1 MRRIILQSELE
12 NIIKELLSKGYEGG
26 YWDYKEDYT
35 SCKEDK
41 LIDIICM
48 VNNIEGR
55 DAYLIYGADDNGIVK
70 GIETTTEPRYT
81 TKMVT
86 EFLRTKHFAGQY
98 VPKVSVQVLKIDG
111 HELDVLIVHNTR
123 NTPYYLTDKFNPSH
137 DNKKMLLPGAV
148 YTRINDINTPR
159 IQTASFEHT
168 EYLWRRRFG
177 IDMTPSE
184 KLLRLLDNPE
194 DWSETRWDVD
204 RHSYNIYNPEY
215 QINVLDSQDAYETIS
230 YFYDDERMLYAP
242 LKLNYLTTTLYET
255 ELWYMD
261 MGRCLIPKPEHKYDM
276 EHGLYY
282 YYIEK
287 DSLNGKL
294 LPLFA
299 YGKSQCCDRSG
310 REVPIMIFENKE
322 MRTEFESWLVNNLFL
337 KEKYIADLENS
348 AIFQHIRPLINDF
361 LRKMAKFR
369 HQENQD
375 VSAGTRIR
383 FFIDKP
389 AAMISFP
396 RAVIK
401 YL

>member
-1 MRRIILQSELE
+1 MQSELE

-48 VNNIEGR
+48 ANNIEGR

-86 EFLRTKHFAGQY
+86 EFLRTKPFAGQY

-322 MRTEFESWLVNNLFL
+322 MRTEFESWLVNNLFF

-348 AIFQHIRPLINDF
+348 AIFQHIRGKEEKFGKSACSVLEVAVAFKFYKNWIN
-361 LRKMAKFR
+361 
-369 HQENQD
+369 QEE
-375 VSAGTRIR
+375 
-383 FFIDKP
+383 
-389 AAMISFP
+389 
-396 RAVIK
+396 
-401 YL
+401 

>member
-1 MRRIILQSELE
+1 MQSELE

-48 VNNIEGR
+48 ANNIEGR

-86 EFLRTKHFAGQY
+86 DFLRTKPFAGQY

-111 HELDVLIVHNTR
+111 HELDILIVHNTR

-194 DWSETRWDVD
+194 DWSETRWDID
-204 RHSYNIYNPEY
+204 RYSYNIYNPEY
-215 QINVLDSQDAYETIS
+215 QINVLDSQDTSETIS

-242 LKLNYLTTTLYET
+242 LKLNYLTTALYET

-261 MGRCLIPKPEHKYDM
+261 MGRCLIPKPEHKYDV

-310 REVPIMIFENKE
+310 REVPVMIFENRE
-322 MRTEFESWLVNNLFL
+322 MRADFENWMKNNLSL
-337 KEKYIADLENS
+337 KGKYVDDLENN
-348 AIFQHIRPLINDF
+348 AIFQHIKGKEEKNGKLTCDVLKVAVAFKFYKNWINQ
-361 LRKMAKFR
+361 R
-369 HQENQD
+369 E
-375 VSAGTRIR
+375 
-383 FFIDKP
+383 
-389 AAMISFP
+389 
-396 RAVIK
+396 
-401 YL
+401 

>member
-48 VNNIEGR
+48 ANNIEGR

-86 EFLRTKHFAGQY
+86 EFLRTKPFAGQY

-322 MRTEFESWLVNNLFL
+322 MRTEFESWLVNNLFF

-348 AIFQHIRPLINDF
+348 AIFQHIRGKEEKFGKSACSVLEVAVAFKFYKNWIN
-361 LRKMAKFR
+361 
-369 HQENQD
+369 QEE
-375 VSAGTRIR
+375 
-383 FFIDKP
+383 
-389 AAMISFP
+389 
-396 RAVIK
+396 
-401 YL
+401 

>member
-1 MRRIILQSELE
+1 MQLEVE

-48 VNNIEGR
+48 ANNIEGR
-55 DAYLIYGADDNGIVK
+55 DAYLIYGVDDNGVVK
-70 GIETTTEPRYT
+70 GIETTTATRYT
-81 TKMVT
+81 TKTVT
-86 EFLRTKHFAGQY
+86 EFLRSKPFAGQY
-98 VPKVSVQVLKIDG
+98 IPKVSVEVVKIDG
-111 HELDVLIVHNTR
+111 HELDVLIIYNTR
-123 NTPYYLTDKFNPSH
+123 NTPYYLTEKFNPSH
-137 DNKKMLLPGAV
+137 DNKKMLLPGAI

-194 DWSETRWDVD
+194 DWSETRWDID
-204 RHSYNIYNPEY
+204 RHSYNIHNPEY
-215 QINVLDSQDAYETIS
+215 QINVLESQDAYETLS

-261 MGRCLIPKPEHKYDM
+261 MGRCLIPKPERKYDI
-276 EHGLYY
+276 EHGVYY

-310 REVPIMIFENKE
+310 REVPVLIFENKE
-322 MRTEFESWLVNNLFL
+322 MRT
-337 KEKYIADLENS
+337 
-348 AIFQHIRPLINDF
+348 
-361 LRKMAKFR
+361 
-369 HQENQD
+369 
-375 VSAGTRIR
+375 
-383 FFIDKP
+383 
-389 AAMISFP
+389 
-396 RAVIK
+396 
-401 YL
+401 

>member
-1 MRRIILQSELE
+1 MQLEVE

-48 VNNIEGR
+48 ANNIEGR
-55 DAYLIYGADDNGIVK
+55 DAYLIYGVDDNGVVK
-70 GIETTTEPRYT
+70 GIATTTATRYT
-81 TKMVT
+81 TKTVT
-86 EFLRTKHFAGQY
+86 EFLRSKPFAGQY
-98 VPKVSVQVLKIDG
+98 IPKVSVEVVKIDG
-111 HELDVLIVHNTR
+111 HELDVLIIYNTR
-123 NTPYYLTDKFNPSH
+123 NTPYYLTEKFNPSH
-137 DNKKMLLPGAV
+137 DNKKMLLPGAI

-194 DWSETRWDVD
+194 DWSETRWDID
-204 RHSYNIYNPEY
+204 RHSYNIHNPEY
-215 QINVLDSQDAYETIS
+215 QINVLESQDAYETLS

-261 MGRCLIPKPEHKYDM
+261 MGRCLIPKPERKYDI
-276 EHGLYY
+276 EHGVYY

-310 REVPIMIFENKE
+310 REVPVLIFENKE
-322 MRTEFESWLVNNLFL
+322 MRTEFESWLADNLFL

-348 AIFQHIRPLINDF
+348 AIFQHIRGKEEKNGKSASGVLEVAVAFKFYKNWINQ
-361 LRKMAKFR
+361 K
-369 HQENQD
+369 E
-375 VSAGTRIR
+375 
-383 FFIDKP
+383 
-389 AAMISFP
+389 
-396 RAVIK
+396 
-401 YL
+401 

>member
-48 VNNIEGR
+48 ANNIEGR

-86 EFLRTKHFAGQY
+86 DFLRTKPFAGQY

-111 HELDVLIVHNTR
+111 HELDILIVHNTR

-194 DWSETRWDVD
+194 DWSETRWDID
-204 RHSYNIYNPEY
+204 RYSYNIYNPEY
-215 QINVLDSQDAYETIS
+215 QINVLDSQDTSETIS

-261 MGRCLIPKPEHKYDM
+261 MGRCLIPKPEHKYDV

-310 REVPIMIFENKE
+310 REVPVMIFENRE
-322 MRTEFESWLVNNLFL
+322 MRADFENWMKNNLSL
-337 KEKYIADLENS
+337 KRKYVDDLENN
-348 AIFQHIRPLINDF
+348 AIFQHIKGKEEKNGKLTCDVLKVAVAFKFYKNWINQ
-361 LRKMAKFR
+361 R
-369 HQENQD
+369 E
-375 VSAGTRIR
+375 
-383 FFIDKP
+383 
-389 AAMISFP
+389 
-396 RAVIK
+396 
-401 YL
+401 

>member
-1 MRRIILQSELE
+1 MQSELE

-48 VNNIEGR
+48 ANNIEGR

>member
-1 MRRIILQSELE
+1 MA
-12 NIIKELLSKGYEGG
+12 
-26 YWDYKEDYT
+26 
-35 SCKEDK
+35 
-41 LIDIICM
+41 
-48 VNNIEGR
+48 NNIEGR

-168 EYLWRRRFG
+168 EYLWRRFG

>member
-1 MRRIILQSELE
+1 LQSELE

-48 VNNIEGR
+48 ANNIEGR

>member
-1 MRRIILQSELE
+1 MQSELE

-389 AAMISFP
+389 AAIISFP

>member
-1 MRRIILQSELE
+1 MRRIILQLEVE

-48 VNNIEGR
+48 ANNIEGR
-55 DAYLIYGADDNGIVK
+55 DAYLIYGVDDNGVVK
-70 GIETTTEPRYT
+70 GIETTTATRYT
-81 TKMVT
+81 TKTVT
-86 EFLRTKHFAGQY
+86 EFLRSKPFAGQY
-98 VPKVSVQVLKIDG
+98 IPKVSVEVVKIDG
-111 HELDVLIVHNTR
+111 HELDVLIIYNTR
-123 NTPYYLTDKFNPSH
+123 NTPYYLTEKFNPSH
-137 DNKKMLLPGAV
+137 DNKKMLLPGAI

-194 DWSETRWDVD
+194 DWSETRWDID
-204 RHSYNIYNPEY
+204 RHSYNIHNPEY
-215 QINVLDSQDAYETIS
+215 QINVLESQDAYETLS

-261 MGRCLIPKPEHKYDM
+261 MGRCLIPKPERKYDI
-276 EHGLYY
+276 EHGVYY

-310 REVPIMIFENKE
+310 REVPVLIFENKE
-322 MRTEFESWLVNNLFL
+322 MRTEFESWLADNLFL

-348 AIFQHIRPLINDF
+348 AIFQHIRGKEEKNGKSASGVLEVAVAFKFYKNWINQ
-361 LRKMAKFR
+361 K
-369 HQENQD
+369 E
-375 VSAGTRIR
+375 
-383 FFIDKP
+383 
-389 AAMISFP
+389 
-396 RAVIK
+396 
-401 YL
+401 

>member
-48 VNNIEGR
+48 ANNIEGR

-86 EFLRTKHFAGQY
+86 DFLRTKPFAGQY

-111 HELDVLIVHNTR
+111 HELDILIVHNTR

-137 DNKKMLLPGAV
+137 DNKKMLLPGVV

-194 DWSETRWDVD
+194 DWSETRWDID
-204 RHSYNIYNPEY
+204 RYSYNIYNPEY
-215 QINVLDSQDAYETIS
+215 QINVLDSQDTSETIS

-261 MGRCLIPKPEHKYDM
+261 MGRCLIPKPEHKYDV

-310 REVPIMIFENKE
+310 REVPVMIFENRE
-322 MRTEFESWLVNNLFL
+322 MRADFENWMKNNLSL
-337 KEKYIADLENS
+337 KGKYVDDLENN
-348 AIFQHIRPLINDF
+348 AIFQHIKGKEEKNGKLTCDVLKVAVAFKFYKNWINQ
-361 LRKMAKFR
+361 R
-369 HQENQD
+369 E
-375 VSAGTRIR
+375 
-383 FFIDKP
+383 
-389 AAMISFP
+389 
-396 RAVIK
+396 
-401 YL
+401 

>member
-1 MRRIILQSELE
+1 MQSELE

-48 VNNIEGR
+48 ANNIEGR

-86 EFLRTKHFAGQY
+86 DFLRTKPFAGQY

-111 HELDVLIVHNTR
+111 HELDILIVHNTR

-148 YTRINDINTPR
+148 YTRINDINTSR

-194 DWSETRWDVD
+194 DWSETRWDID
-204 RHSYNIYNPEY
+204 RYSYNIYNPEY
-215 QINVLDSQDAYETIS
+215 QINVLDSQDTSETIS

-261 MGRCLIPKPEHKYDM
+261 MGRCLIPKPEHKYDV

-310 REVPIMIFENKE
+310 REVPVMIFENRE
-322 MRTEFESWLVNNLFL
+322 MRADFENWMKNNLSL
-337 KEKYIADLENS
+337 KGKYVDDLENN
-348 AIFQHIRPLINDF
+348 AIFQHIKGKEEKNRKLTCDVLKVAVAFKFYKNWINQ
-361 LRKMAKFR
+361 R
-369 HQENQD
+369 E
-375 VSAGTRIR
+375 
-383 FFIDKP
+383 
-389 AAMISFP
+389 
-396 RAVIK
+396 
-401 YL
+401 

>member
-1 MRRIILQSELE
+1 MEKINLE
-12 NIIKELLSKGYEGG
+12 EEIKELLSMGCEGG

-48 VNNIEGR
+48 ANNIEGR
-55 DAYLIYGADDNGIVK
+55 DAYLIYGADDNGVVK
-70 GIETTTEPRYT
+70 GIEATTATRYT
-81 TKMVT
+81 TKTVT
-86 EFLRTKHFAGQY
+86 EFLRSKPFAGQY
-98 VPKVSVQVLKIDG
+98 IPKVSVQVVKIAG
-111 HELDVLIVHNTR
+111 HELDVLIIYNTR
-123 NTPYYLTDKFNPSH
+123 NTPYYLTEKFNPSH
-137 DNKKMLLPGAV
+137 DNKKMLLPGAI

-184 KLLRLLDNPE
+184 KLLSLLDNPE
-194 DWSETRWDVD
+194 DWSETRWDID
-204 RHSYNIYNPEY
+204 RHSYNIHNPEY
-215 QINVLDSQDAYETIS
+215 QINVLESREAYETLS

-261 MGRCLIPKPEHKYDM
+261 MGRCLIPKPEHKYDIDY
-276 EHGLYY
+276 GVYY

-310 REVPIMIFENKE
+310 REVPVLIFENKE
-322 MRTEFESWLVNNLFL
+322 MHTEFENWLSDNLFL
-337 KEKYIADLENS
+337 KEKFIADLENS
-348 AIFQHIRPLINDF
+348 AIFQHIKGKEEKNGKSACGVLEVAVAF
-361 LRKMAKFR
+361 KFYK
-369 HQENQD
+369 NW
-375 VSAGTRIR
+375 
-383 FFIDKP
+383 IDQKE
-389 AAMISFP
+389 
-396 RAVIK
+396 
-401 YL
+401 

>member
-48 VNNIEGR
+48 ANNIEGR

-396 RAVIK
+396 RVVIK

>member
-1 MRRIILQSELE
+1 M
-12 NIIKELLSKGYEGG
+12 LSKGYEGG

-48 VNNIEGR
+48 ANNIEGR

>member
-48 VNNIEGR
+48 ANNIEGR

-86 EFLRTKHFAGQY
+86 EFLRTKPFAGQY

-194 DWSETRWDVD
+194 NWSETRWDVD

-215 QINVLDSQDAYETIS
+215 QINVLDSQDTSETIS

-261 MGRCLIPKPEHKYDM
+261 MGRCLIPKPEHKYDV

-310 REVPIMIFENKE
+310 REVPVMIFENRE
-322 MRTEFESWLVNNLFL
+322 MRADFENWMKNNLSL
-337 KEKYIADLENS
+337 KGKYVDDLENN
-348 AIFQHIRPLINDF
+348 AIFQHIKGKEEKNRKLTCDVLKVAVAFKFYKNWINQ
-361 LRKMAKFR
+361 R
-369 HQENQD
+369 E
-375 VSAGTRIR
+375 
-383 FFIDKP
+383 
-389 AAMISFP
+389 
-396 RAVIK
+396 
-401 YL
+401 

>member
-1 MRRIILQSELE
+1 MQSELE

-48 VNNIEGR
+48 ANNIEGR

-86 EFLRTKHFAGQY
+86 EFLRTKPFAGQY

-111 HELDVLIVHNTR
+111 HELDILIVHNTR

-159 IQTASFEHT
+159 LQTASFEHT

-299 YGKSQCCDRSG
+299 YGKSQCCDRAG
-310 REVPIMIFENKE
+310 REVPVMIFENRE
-322 MRTEFESWLVNNLFL
+322 MRADFENWMRNNLSL
-337 KEKYIADLENS
+337 KGKYVDDLENN
-348 AIFQHIRPLINDF
+348 AIFRHIKGKEEKNGKLTCDVLKVAVAFKFYKNWINQ
-361 LRKMAKFR
+361 R
-369 HQENQD
+369 E
-375 VSAGTRIR
+375 
-383 FFIDKP
+383 
-389 AAMISFP
+389 
-396 RAVIK
+396 
-401 YL
+401 

>member
-1 MRRIILQSELE
+1 MA
-12 NIIKELLSKGYEGG
+12 
-26 YWDYKEDYT
+26 
-35 SCKEDK
+35 
-41 LIDIICM
+41 
-48 VNNIEGR
+48 NNIEGR

-337 KEKYIADLENS
+337 KEKLTKFLI
-348 AIFQHIRPLINDF
+348 IF
-361 LRKMAKFR
+361 
-369 HQENQD
+369 
-375 VSAGTRIR
+375 S
-383 FFIDKP
+383 
-389 AAMISFP
+389 
-396 RAVIK
+396 
-401 YL
+401 

>member
-1 MRRIILQSELE
+1 MQSELE

-48 VNNIEGR
+48 ANNMEGR

-86 EFLRTKHFAGQY
+86 EFLRTKPFAGQY

-111 HELDVLIVHNTR
+111 HELDILIVHNTR

-261 MGRCLIPKPEHKYDM
+261 MGRCLIPKPEYKYDM

-287 DSLNGKL
+287 ESLNGKL

-322 MRTEFESWLVNNLFL
+322 MRTEFERWLANNLFL
-337 KEKYIADLENS
+337 KENYIADLEKS
-348 AIFQHIRPLINDF
+348 AIFQHIRG
-361 LRKMAKFR
+361 KEEKFGK
-369 HQENQD
+369 
-375 VSAGTRIR
+375 SACSVLEVAVAFKFYKNWITRE
-383 FFIDKP
+383 
-389 AAMISFP
+389 A
-396 RAVIK
+396 
-401 YL
+401 

>member
-1 MRRIILQSELE
+1 MQLEVE

-48 VNNIEGR
+48 ANNIEGR
-55 DAYLIYGADDNGIVK
+55 DAYLIYGVDDNGVVK
-70 GIETTTEPRYT
+70 GIETTTATRYT
-81 TKMVT
+81 TKTVT
-86 EFLRTKHFAGQY
+86 EFLRSKPFAGQY
-98 VPKVSVQVLKIDG
+98 IPKVSVEVVKIDG
-111 HELDVLIVHNTR
+111 HELDVLIIYNTR
-123 NTPYYLTDKFNPSH
+123 NTPYYLTEKFNPSH
-137 DNKKMLLPGAV
+137 DNKKMLLPGAI

-194 DWSETRWDVD
+194 DWSETRWDID
-204 RHSYNIYNPEY
+204 RHSYNIHNPEY
-215 QINVLDSQDAYETIS
+215 QINVLESQDAYETLS

-261 MGRCLIPKPEHKYDM
+261 MGRCLIPKPERKYDI
-276 EHGLYY
+276 EHGVYY

-310 REVPIMIFENKE
+310 REVPVLIFENKE
-322 MRTEFESWLVNNLFL
+322 MRTEFESWLADNLFI

-348 AIFQHIRPLINDF
+348 AIFQHIRGKEEKNGKSASGVLEVAVAFKFYKNWINQ
-361 LRKMAKFR
+361 K
-369 HQENQD
+369 E
-375 VSAGTRIR
+375 
-383 FFIDKP
+383 
-389 AAMISFP
+389 
-396 RAVIK
+396 
-401 YL
+401 

>member
-48 VNNIEGR
+48 ANNIEGR

-86 EFLRTKHFAGQY
+86 DFLRTKPFAGQY

-111 HELDVLIVHNTR
+111 HELDILIVHNTR

-194 DWSETRWDVD
+194 DWSETRWDID
-204 RHSYNIYNPEY
+204 RYSYNIYNPEY
-215 QINVLDSQDAYETIS
+215 QINVLDSQDTSETIS

-261 MGRCLIPKPEHKYDM
+261 MGRCLIPKPEHKYDV

-310 REVPIMIFENKE
+310 REVPVMIFENRE
-322 MRTEFESWLVNNLFL
+322 MRADFENWMKNNLSL
-337 KEKYIADLENS
+337 KGKYVDDLENN
-348 AIFQHIRPLINDF
+348 AIFQHIKGKEEKNGKLTCDVLKVAVAFKFYKNWINQ
-361 LRKMAKFR
+361 R
-369 HQENQD
+369 E
-375 VSAGTRIR
+375 
-383 FFIDKP
+383 
-389 AAMISFP
+389 
-396 RAVIK
+396 
-401 YL
+401 

>member
-1 MRRIILQSELE
+1 MQSELE

-48 VNNIEGR
+48 ANNIEGR

-86 EFLRTKHFAGQY
+86 EFLRTKHIAGQY

>member
-1 MRRIILQSELE
+1 MA
-12 NIIKELLSKGYEGG
+12 
-26 YWDYKEDYT
+26 
-35 SCKEDK
+35 
-41 LIDIICM
+41 
-48 VNNIEGR
+48 NNIEGR

-375 VSAGTRIR
+375 VRPEQG
-383 FFIDKP
+383 
-389 AAMISFP
+389 
-396 RAVIK
+396 
-401 YL
+401 

>member
-1 MRRIILQSELE
+1 MEKISLE
-12 NIIKELLSKGYEGG
+12 EEIKELLSRGYEGG

-48 VNNIEGR
+48 ANNIEGR
-55 DAYLIYGADDNGIVK
+55 DAYLIYGVDDNGVVK
-70 GIETTTEPRYT
+70 GIETTTATRKT
-81 TKMVT
+81 IT
-86 EFLRTKHFAGQY
+86 EFLRSKPFAGQY
-98 VPKVSVQVLKIDG
+98 IPKVSVQVVKIAG
-111 HELDVLIVHNTR
+111 HELDVLIIYNTR

-137 DNKKMLLPGAV
+137 DNRKMLLPGAI

-159 IQTASFEHT
+159 IETASFEHV

-184 KLLRLLDNPE
+184 KLIRLLDNPE
-194 DWSETRWDVD
+194 DWSKTRWDID
-204 RHSYNIYNPEY
+204 RHSYNIHNPEY
-215 QINVLDSQDAYETIS
+215 QLNVLDSQDACETLS

-242 LKLNYLTTTLYET
+242 LELNYLTTTLYET

-276 EHGLYY
+276 EHGVYY
-282 YYIEK
+282 YYFEK

-310 REVPIMIFENKE
+310 REVPVLIFENKE
-322 MRTEFESWLVNNLFL
+322 MRTEFESWLADNLFL
-337 KEKYIADLENS
+337 KEKYIVDLENN
-348 AIFQHIRPLINDF
+348 ATFQHIKGKEEKNAKSACDVLEVAVGFKFYKNWINQ
-361 LRKMAKFR
+361 K
-369 HQENQD
+369 E
-375 VSAGTRIR
+375 
-383 FFIDKP
+383 
-389 AAMISFP
+389 
-396 RAVIK
+396 
-401 YL
+401 

>member
-1 MRRIILQSELE
+1 
-12 NIIKELLSKGYEGG
+12 
-26 YWDYKEDYT
+26 
-35 SCKEDK
+35 
-41 LIDIICM
+41 
-48 VNNIEGR
+48 
-55 DAYLIYGADDNGIVK
+55 
-70 GIETTTEPRYT
+70 
-81 TKMVT
+81 
-86 EFLRTKHFAGQY
+86 
-98 VPKVSVQVLKIDG
+98 
-111 HELDVLIVHNTR
+111 
-123 NTPYYLTDKFNPSH
+123 
-137 DNKKMLLPGAV
+137 
-148 YTRINDINTPR
+148 
-159 IQTASFEHT
+159 
-168 EYLWRRRFG
+168 
-177 IDMTPSE
+177 MTPSE

>member
-48 VNNIEGR
+48 ANNIEGR

-86 EFLRTKHFAGQY
+86 EFLRTKPFAGQY

-261 MGRCLIPKPEHKYDM
+261 MGRCLISKPEHKYDM

-322 MRTEFESWLVNNLFL
+322 MRTEFESWLANNLFL

-348 AIFQHIRPLINDF
+348 AIFQHIRGKEEKFGKSACSVLEVAVTFKFYKNWINQ
-361 LRKMAKFR
+361 REA
-369 HQENQD
+369 
-375 VSAGTRIR
+375 
-383 FFIDKP
+383 
-389 AAMISFP
+389 
-396 RAVIK
+396 
-401 YL
+401 

>member
-1 MRRIILQSELE
+1 MQSELE

-48 VNNIEGR
+48 ANNIEGR

-86 EFLRTKHFAGQY
+86 DFLRTKPFAGQY

-111 HELDVLIVHNTR
+111 HELDILIVHNTR

-194 DWSETRWDVD
+194 DWSETRWDID
-204 RHSYNIYNPEY
+204 RYSYNIYNPEY
-215 QINVLDSQDAYETIS
+215 QINVLDSQDTSETIS

-261 MGRCLIPKPEHKYDM
+261 MGRCLIPKPEHKYDV

-310 REVPIMIFENKE
+310 REVPVMIFENRE
-322 MRTEFESWLVNNLFL
+322 MRADFENWMKNNLSL
-337 KEKYIADLENS
+337 KGKYVDDLENN
-348 AIFQHIRPLINDF
+348 AIFQHIKGKEEKNGKLTCDVLKVAVAFKFYKNWINQ
-361 LRKMAKFR
+361 R
-369 HQENQD
+369 E
-375 VSAGTRIR
+375 
-383 FFIDKP
+383 
-389 AAMISFP
+389 
-396 RAVIK
+396 
-401 YL
+401 

>member
-48 VNNIEGR
+48 ANNIEGR

-86 EFLRTKHFAGQY
+86 EFLRTKHIAGQY

>member
-1 MRRIILQSELE
+1 MQSELE

-48 VNNIEGR
+48 ANNIEGR

-86 EFLRTKHFAGQY
+86 DFLRTKPFAGQY

-111 HELDVLIVHNTR
+111 HELDILIVHNTR

-137 DNKKMLLPGAV
+137 DNKKMLLPGVV

-194 DWSETRWDVD
+194 DWSETRWDID
-204 RHSYNIYNPEY
+204 RYSYNIYNPEY
-215 QINVLDSQDAYETIS
+215 QINVLDSQDTSETIS

-261 MGRCLIPKPEHKYDM
+261 MGRCLIPKPEHKYDV

-310 REVPIMIFENKE
+310 REVPVMIFENRE
-322 MRTEFESWLVNNLFL
+322 MRADFENWMKNNLSL
-337 KEKYIADLENS
+337 KGKYVDDLENN
-348 AIFQHIRPLINDF
+348 AIFQHIKGKEEKNGKLTCDVLKVAVAFKFYKNWINQ
-361 LRKMAKFR
+361 R
-369 HQENQD
+369 E
-375 VSAGTRIR
+375 
-383 FFIDKP
+383 
-389 AAMISFP
+389 
-396 RAVIK
+396 
-401 YL
+401 

>member
-1 MRRIILQSELE
+1 MQSELE

>member
-48 VNNIEGR
+48 ANNIEGR